1 MSNSVDAEGAG
12 EAERNV
18 NTPKGPDSLQPGTW
32 AYS

>member
-12 EAERNV
+12 EAERKV
-18 NTPKGPDSLQPGTW
+18 NTPKGPVTLWPGTW